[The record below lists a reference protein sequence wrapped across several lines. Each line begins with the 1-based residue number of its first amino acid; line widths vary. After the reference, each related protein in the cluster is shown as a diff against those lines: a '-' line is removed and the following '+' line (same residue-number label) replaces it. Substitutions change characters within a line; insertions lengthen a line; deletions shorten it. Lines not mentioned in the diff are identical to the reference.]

1 MPIFVSGEDSDGE
14 GPAQKQAESVAEED
28 LSLVGNTTAVGQLLQ
43 LVAIFGMYI
52 LDVYRLTSLP
62 TTV

>member
-1 MPIFVSGEDSDGE
+1 VKARE
-14 GPAQKQAESVAEED
+14 QAKSVAKED

-43 LVAIFGMYI
+43 LVTIFGMYS